1 MSPTGGVIIPI
12 SKFTVMM
19 MPTCTG
25 SMPRAMATGNRLGAR
40 FRMMDDGSM
49 KLPATSNR
57 MLTMIR
63 KPTDPNPMLPIQ
75 SAMPCGICS
84 DVRTKLNKMALAM
97 IQ

>member
-1 MSPTGGVIIPI
+1 MHRIDAKGNGYR
-12 SKFTVMM
+12 KQE
-19 MPTCTG
+19 
-25 SMPRAMATGNRLGAR
+25 TGNRMGAR

-84 DVRTKLNKMALAM
+84 NVRMKLNKMALAM